1 VRLTASKLEISFA
14 DEVELAELAEALE
27 TALPQ

>member
-1 VRLTASKLEISFA
+1 VRLTSAKLEISFA

-27 TALPQ
+27 AAISG